1 MEYIKKRR
9 RVPDAEKRFQYICAV
24 VMSIIAIFSI
34 APFIL
39 MISASITSEDALINY
54 GYRFIPSEFSLGA
67 YQYLWAKRETIGRAY
82 LLTIFITA
90 VGTTVNVII
99 TSLFAYPLS
108 RQDFKARNGVA
119 FFIFF
124 TMLFNG
130 GMTASYIIW
139 TNIFN
144 IKNTIW
150 ALLLPNYL
158 MSGMNVLLVRNY
170 YTGSIPVDIL
180 EAARIDG
187 ASELR
192 IYSSIMLPL
201 SKPVIITIAV
211 FAGMAYWND
220 WSNAMYYITDQKLY
234 SINAYLNNLQNNIKL
249 LSMQSSL
256 TEGANL
262 QGLEL
267 PSIGARMAIAM
278 IAVLPV
284 MIIFPFIQSQ
294 IIKGVVIGGVKG

>member
-1 MEYIKKRR
+1 MRHSMNS
-9 RVPDAEKRFQYICAV
+9 EKRFRLMCAV
-24 VMSIIAIFSI
+24 IMSIFAALCI

-39 MISASITSEDALINY
+39 MISASITDEAALIND
-54 GYRFIPSEFSLGA
+54 GYRFIPSKVSLAA

-82 LLTIFITA
+82 LISIIVTA
-90 VGTTVNVII
+90 VGTVANVLI
-99 TSLFAYPLS
+99 TTMFAYPLS
-108 RQDFKARNGVA
+108 RKDFKARNVLA

-139 TNIFN
+139 TQTFH

-170 YTGSIPVDIL
+170 YVGSIPNEIL

-187 ASELR
+187 ASELK
-192 IYSSIMLPL
+192 IYSQIMLPL
-201 SKPVIITIAV
+201 AKPVIITIAL

-220 WSNAMYYITDQKLY
+220 WSNAMYYISNQKLY

-256 TEGANL
+256 TEGLNL
-262 QGLEL
+262 TGLQL
-267 PSIGARMAIAM
+267 PTIGARMAIAM

-284 MIIFPFIQSQ
+284 MVIFPFIQSQ
-294 IIKGVVIGGVKG
+294 LIKGVVIGGVKG

>member
-1 MEYIKKRR
+1 MKTISQ
-9 RVPDAEKRFQYICAV
+9 EKRFKIICAV
-24 VMSIIAIFSI
+24 IMTIIAALAV

-39 MISASITSEDALINY
+39 MISASITDENTLFNE
-54 GYRFIPSEFSLGA
+54 GYKFIPSKLSFAA
-67 YQYLWAKRETIGRAY
+67 YQFLWAKRETIGSAY
-82 LLTIFITA
+82 MISIIVTA
-90 VGTTVNVII
+90 VGTTINVIL

-108 RQDFKARNGVA
+108 RSDFKFRNVIA

-139 TNIFN
+139 TQLFH
-144 IKNTIW
+144 IKNTFW

-170 YTGSIPVDIL
+170 YVGSIPVDIL
-180 EAARIDG
+180 DAARIDG

-192 IYSSIMLPL
+192 IYRTIILPL
-201 SKPVIITIAV
+201 SKPVIITISV

-220 WSNAMYYITDQKLY
+220 WTNAMYYITNQKLY
-234 SINAYLNNLQNNIKL
+234 GINAYLNNLQNNIKL
-249 LSMQSSL
+249 LSMQSSM
-256 TEGANL
+256 TEGINL
-262 QGLEL
+262 QGLQL
-267 PSIGARMAIAM
+267 PTISARMAIAM

>member
-1 MEYIKKRR
+1 M
-9 RVPDAEKRFQYICAV
+9 
-24 VMSIIAIFSI
+24 
-34 APFIL
+34 
-39 MISASITSEDALINY
+39 T
-54 GYRFIPSEFSLGA
+54 
-67 YQYLWAKRETIGRAY
+67 
-82 LLTIFITA
+82 
-90 VGTTVNVII
+90 NVIM
-99 TSLFAYPLS
+99 TSMFAYPLS
-108 RQDFKARNGVA
+108 RKDFKARNVIA

-124 TMLFNG
+124 TMLFSG

-139 TNIFN
+139 TQTFH

-170 YTGSIPVDIL
+170 YISSIPSEIL
-180 EAARIDG
+180 EAARMDG
-187 ASELR
+187 AGEMK
-192 IYSSIMLPL
+192 IYSKIMLPL
-201 SKPVIITIAV
+201 SKPVIITISV

-220 WSNAMYYITDQKLY
+220 WSNAMYYISNQRLY

-249 LSMQSSL
+249 LTMQSSM

-262 QGLEL
+262 QGLQL
-267 PSIGARMAIAM
+267 PTVGARMAIAM

-284 MIIFPFIQSQ
+284 LIIFPFIQSQ

>member
-1 MEYIKKRR
+1 MKH
-9 RVPDAEKRFQYICAV
+9 VNSEKRFQMICCVIMILFAV
-24 VMSIIAIFSI
+24 FCL
-34 APFIL
+34 APFLL
-39 MISASITSEDALINY
+39 MISASVTEENALINE
-54 GYRFIPSEFSLGA
+54 GYKFIPSKLSFAA

-82 LLTIFITA
+82 LVTIVVTI
-90 VGTTVNVII
+90 VGTLTNVII
-99 TSLFAYPLS
+99 TSMFAYPLS
-108 RQDFKARNGVA
+108 RKDFKARNAIA

-124 TMLFNG
+124 TMLFSG

-139 TNIFN
+139 TQTFH

-170 YTGSIPVDIL
+170 YSSSIPSEIL
-180 EAARIDG
+180 EAARMDG
-187 ASELR
+187 AGEMK
-192 IYSSIMLPL
+192 IYSKIMLPL
-201 SKPVIITIAV
+201 SKPVIITISV

-220 WSNAMYYITDQKLY
+220 WSNAMYYISNQRLY

-249 LSMQSSL
+249 LTMQSSM

-262 QGLEL
+262 QGLQL
-267 PSIGARMAIAM
+267 PTVGARMAIAM

-284 MIIFPFIQSQ
+284 LIIFPFIQSQ

>member
-1 MEYIKKRR
+1 MKH
-9 RVPDAEKRFQYICAV
+9 VNSEKRFQMICCVIMILFAV
-24 VMSIIAIFSI
+24 FCL
-34 APFIL
+34 APFLL
-39 MISASITSEDALINY
+39 MISASVTKENALINE
-54 GYRFIPSEFSLGA
+54 GYKFIPSKLSFAA

-82 LLTIFITA
+82 LVTIVVTIAGTLT
-90 VGTTVNVII
+90 NVIM
-99 TSLFAYPLS
+99 TSMFAYPLS
-108 RQDFKARNGVA
+108 RKDFKARNAIA

-124 TMLFNG
+124 TMLFSG

-139 TNIFN
+139 TQTFH

-170 YTGSIPVDIL
+170 YSSSIPSEIL
-180 EAARIDG
+180 EAARMDG
-187 ASELR
+187 AGEMK
-192 IYSSIMLPL
+192 IYSKIMLPL
-201 SKPVIITIAV
+201 SKPVIITISV

-220 WSNAMYYITDQKLY
+220 WSNAMYYISNQRLY

-249 LSMQSSL
+249 LTMQSSM

-262 QGLEL
+262 QGLQL
-267 PSIGARMAIAM
+267 PTVGARMAIAM

-284 MIIFPFIQSQ
+284 LIIFPFIQSQ

>member
-1 MEYIKKRR
+1 MTNSKK
-9 RVPDAEKRFQYICAV
+9 AKRFQFWINVVLILITLSIVLPFVLVFISSLTDENTLIRNGYSFFPEKFSFYAYSYI
-24 VMSIIAIFSI
+24 IRQGEK
-34 APFIL
+34 IL
-39 MISASITSEDALINY
+39 
-54 GYRFIPSEFSLGA
+54 
-67 YQYLWAKRETIGRAY
+67 RAY
-82 LLTIFITA
+82 GITIFVTI
-90 VGTTVNVII
+90 VGTAANLAMS
-99 TSLFAYPLS
+99 SLLAYPLS
-108 RQDFKARNGVA
+108 VKGLPYRRAIT
-119 FFIFF
+119 FFVFF

-139 TNIFN
+139 TNIFG

-262 QGLEL
+262 QGLDL

-294 IIKGVVIGGVKG
+294 IIKGAVIGGVKG

>member
-1 MEYIKKRR
+1 MKH
-9 RVPDAEKRFQYICAV
+9 VNSEKRFQMVCCVIMILFAV
-24 VMSIIAIFSI
+24 FCL
-34 APFIL
+34 APFLL
-39 MISASITSEDALINY
+39 MISASVTEENALINE
-54 GYRFIPSEFSLGA
+54 GYKFIPSKLSFAA

-82 LLTIFITA
+82 LVTIVVTI
-90 VGTTVNVII
+90 VGTLTNVII
-99 TSLFAYPLS
+99 TSMFAYPLS
-108 RQDFKARNGVA
+108 RKDFKARNAIA

-124 TMLFNG
+124 TMLFSG
-130 GMTASYIIW
+130 GMTASDIIW
-139 TNIFN
+139 TQTFH

-170 YTGSIPVDIL
+170 YSSSIPSEIL
-180 EAARIDG
+180 EAARMDG
-187 ASELR
+187 AGEMK
-192 IYSSIMLPL
+192 IYSKIMLPL
-201 SKPVIITIAV
+201 SKPVIITISV

-220 WSNAMYYITDQKLY
+220 WSNAMYYISNQRLY

-249 LSMQSSL
+249 LTMQSSM

-262 QGLEL
+262 QGLQL
-267 PSIGARMAIAM
+267 PTVGARMAIAM

-284 MIIFPFIQSQ
+284 LIIFPFIQSQ